1 MMQQTFPDTPLIDV
15 KNLHCTFKTN
25 LRDHLFGPRKMVQA
39 VSGVDFD
46 IKPGEAFG
54 LVGESGCGKST
65 TAKLILN
72 MATANEGDVRYR
84 GDTLLGLSNSE
95 WKPLRRKLQ
104 YVFQD
109 PLGALD
115 PRINILNQVI
125 EPLIIHKISD
135 KEKRHEIAAAMLK
148 TVGIRSNQY
157 TKFPHELSGGQRQRV
172 VLARALI
179 LEPEVLICD
188 EPISA
193 LDVSIQAQIINL
205 LQQLRREMGLTL
217 LFISHDLSVVRH
229 LCDRVAVMYLGR
241 IVESGTAEEIF
252 NSPRHPYTQALVSA
266 IPKAAHGV
274 SKSRIE
280 LDGEPPSPIDPP
292 DGCRF
297 HPRCRY
303 ATAQCKQQNP
313 QRREIEKGHS
323 VACFEVSRIN
333 ADVIK

>member
-1 MMQQTFPDTPLIDV
+1 MIQQTFPEVPLIEV
-15 KNLHCTFKTN
+15 QNLQCTFQTN
-25 LRDHLFGPRKMVQA
+25 HRDHLFGPRKLVQA

-46 IKPGEAFG
+46 IRPGEAFG

-72 MATANEGDVRYR
+72 MATASEGEVRYR
-84 GDTLLGLSNSE
+84 GNSLLGLSNAE

-115 PRINILNQVI
+115 PRISILNQVI
-125 EPLIIHKISD
+125 EPLSIHRISD
-135 KEKRHEIAAAMLK
+135 AGKRRELAETMLQ
-148 TVGIRSNQY
+148 TVGIRSNQFAKY
-157 TKFPHELSGGQRQRV
+157 PHELSGGQRQRV

-217 LFISHDLSVVRH
+217 LFISHDLSVVHH

-241 IVESGTAEEIF
+241 IVEIGTSESIF
-252 NSPRHPYTQALVSA
+252 RSPRHPYTKALISA
-266 IPKAAHGV
+266 IPKAAPGTTT
-274 SKSRIE
+274 SRIE

-292 DGCRF
+292 NGCRF
-297 HPRCRY
+297 HPRCSF
-303 ATAQCKQQNP
+303 ATARCREQAP
-313 QRREIEKGHS
+313 QHVETEIGHS
-323 VACFEVSRIN
+323 VACFEAPQVN
-333 ADVIK
+333 ADPVK